1 MKPLYKNII
10 AIAIGLAMSLAPL
23 YPCIEWAAGGDG
35 TYLPLFLVYGP
46 GGIFYPLALVLYAMY
61 ILAVR
66 YDRRLIF
73 VVLFVHYLSF
83 YACLR
88 TYCRDMIQFDFLVE
102 HLFRA
107 PTSLQ
112 MFIVQWLPFV
122 LFAIY
127 NLFALYI
134 VLKII
139 FSSLLKQK
147 SEVSAD

>member
-10 AIAIGLAMSLAPL
+10 AIVIGIAMSLAPL
-23 YPCIEWAAGGDG
+23 YSCIEWAAGGHG
-35 TYLPLFLVYGP
+35 SYLPLFLVYGP
-46 GGIFYPLALVLYAMY
+46 GGIFCPLALVLYAVYMM
-61 ILAVR
+61 AVR
-66 YDRRLIF
+66 YDRRLVF

-88 TYCRDMIQFDFLVE
+88 TYSKDMIQFDFLVD
-102 HLFRA
+102 HLFRM

-112 MFIVQWLPFV
+112 IFIAQWFPFV

-134 VLKII
+134 VLKIV
-139 FSSLLKQK
+139 FSFLFKQK
-147 SEVSAD
+147 SDVGSD

>member
-10 AIAIGLAMSLAPL
+10 AIAIGIAMSLAPL

-46 GGIFYPLALVLYAMY
+46 GGIFCPLALVLYAVY
-61 ILAVR
+61 ILAIR

-73 VVLFVHYLSF
+73 VVLFVHYFSF
-83 YACLR
+83 YACLK
-88 TYCRDMIQFDFLVE
+88 TYSRDMIQLDFLVD

-112 MFIVQWLPFV
+112 IFILQWLPFV

-139 FSSLLKQK
+139 FRFLGKRDRL
-147 SEVSAD
+147 D

>member
-10 AIAIGLAMSLAPL
+10 AIVIGIAMSLAPL
-23 YPCIEWAAGGDG
+23 YSCIEWAAGGHG
-35 TYLPLFLVYGP
+35 SYLPLFLVYGP
-46 GGIFYPLALVLYAMY
+46 GGIFCPLALALYAVY
-61 ILAVR
+61 IMAVR

-88 TYCRDMIQFDFLVE
+88 TYSRDMIQFDFLVD
-102 HLFRA
+102 HLFRL

-127 NLFALYI
+127 NLLAILT

-139 FSSLLKQK
+139 FSSLFKQK
-147 SEVSAD
+147 SDVCSD